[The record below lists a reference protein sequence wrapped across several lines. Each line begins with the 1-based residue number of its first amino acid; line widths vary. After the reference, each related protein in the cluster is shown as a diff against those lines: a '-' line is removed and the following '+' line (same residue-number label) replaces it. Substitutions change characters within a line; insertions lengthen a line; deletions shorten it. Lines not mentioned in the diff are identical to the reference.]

1 MGRVLRRL
9 ILAEKFSAA
18 RRLAQILS
26 EGMAEKVRADASSY
40 FTFSSGGDEIIV
52 FPLRGHIVEIDYPE
66 SVRGSSGLRESRRA
80 GLGVGR
86 GCGGAAAN
94 RPRVGRRPHAILDRR
109 MWLRAAGALRGSR
122 ADAHVALGRGSG
134 TGPGRLRAAAL
145 LERRA

>member
-40 FTFSSGGDEIIV
+40 FTFSSGGDEVIV

-66 SVRGSSGLRESRRA
+66 SVRDWVGTDLDDLVDMEPVRVVAPPALLDSI
-80 GLGVGR
+80 LG
-86 GCGGAAAN
+86 
-94 RPRVGRRPHAILDRR
+94 
-109 MWLRAAGALRGSR
+109 
-122 ADAHVALGRGSG
+122 HVASIYEVF
-134 TGPGRLRAAAL
+134 
-145 LERRA
+145 LEMYYEHV